1 MLKKTILISAVVA
14 LVTVGSSARGMNSD
28 RQDNEQSVKS
38 HQNDSHTKHEKN
50 RGHKKDKAQK
60 HKDNMDK
67 EQSDKDSLN
76 SDIPLIELSQTEKDS
91 LIFMLEEEKL
101 AKDVYT
107 HLYDTWGTKV
117 FKNIAKAEQ
126 KHMDSIETL
135 VDKHEV
141 DTPKELEE
149 TGTFKNEELQ
159 SHYDNLIAQ
168 GDNSLVDALEVGIKI
183 EELDI
188 ADLEESMTDAP
199 EDVKATYEKLI
210 EASQNHLDAFNRQL
224 ARQ

>member
-38 HQNDSHTKHEKN
+38 PQNDNHTKYEKN
-50 RGHKKDKAQK
+50 RGYKKDKAQN
-60 HKDNMDK
+60 HRSNMDK
-67 EQSDKDSLN
+67 EESDKDSLN
-76 SDIPLIELSQTEKDS
+76 SDIPLRELSQTEKDS
-91 LIFMLEEEKL
+91 LIFMLEEEKV

-126 KHMDSIETL
+126 KHMDLLETL
-135 VDKHEV
+135 VDKYEV
-141 DTPKELEE
+141 DTPKELEQ
-149 TGTFKNEELQ
+149 TGVFKNEELQ
-159 SHYDNLIAQ
+159 SLYNNLIAE

-183 EELDI
+183 EELNI
-188 ADLEESMTDAP
+188 VNVEESMTDAP
-199 EDVKATYEKLI
+199 EDIKATYEKLT
-210 EASQNHLDAFNRQL
+210 EASQNHLDALNRQL